1 MRYKI
6 NGNQLVFNGQ
16 NIGHASGAE
25 SELVTEGEQLE
36 RELAEANAKL
46 AESEAGA
53 ARLRAALEDL
63 KDWMSEDSVAGSGD
77 YDQGLMCGIEDR
89 GYQADGYS
97 GMRYGYDRAL
107 ERVSER
113 IDGVIESALAT
124 DAGKS
129 ALEAVRGVAA
139 LIERLGKDIDD
150 VNENER
156 WTGDPVDIETTL
168 SRLLETFGTGGSEG

>member
-6 NGNQLVFNGQ
+6 NGNQLVFGGQ
-16 NIGHASGAE
+16 NIGNASAAE
-25 SELVTEGEQLE
+25 MELVEEGERLE
-36 RELAEANAKL
+36 RKL
-46 AESEAGA
+46 AESEAGT

-77 YDQGLMCGIEDR
+77 YEQGLMCGIEDR

-124 DAGKS
+124 NAGKS
-129 ALEAVRGVAA
+129 ALAAVRLAAEGLQSANDFGVVFA
-139 LIERLGKDIDD
+139 IKGTMT
-150 VNENER
+150 NEE
-156 WTGDPVDIETTL
+156 WSEHQHDTHTAL
-168 SRLLETFGTGGSEG
+168 SRLRETFGTGGSES